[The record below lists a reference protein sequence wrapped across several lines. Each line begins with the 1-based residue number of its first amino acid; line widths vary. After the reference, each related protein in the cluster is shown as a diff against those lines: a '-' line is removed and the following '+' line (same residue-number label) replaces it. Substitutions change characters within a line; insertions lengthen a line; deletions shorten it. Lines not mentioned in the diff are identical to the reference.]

1 MSNEKKASAAEQKT
15 PLKNLVILCLFWGVL
30 FATALALIINLF
42 QTQWQQ
48 MLNTIGAYV
57 QNNPQMNVEN
67 DPINENTDTLTMV
80 DEEIIAEPEAST
92 SGKQNLT
99 FDAAFIEGLLEAIS
113 SSSASAQIASDSA
126 ALP

>member
-1 MSNEKKASAAEQKT
+1 MSNEKKALPTEQKA
-15 PLKNLVILCLFWGVL
+15 PLKNLVILCFFWGIL
-30 FATALALIINLF
+30 FITALTLIINLF

-48 MLNTIGAYV
+48 MLNTVGAYV
-57 QNNPQMNVEN
+57 QNNPQATVASSSTEESTN
-67 DPINENTDTLTMV
+67 TLTV
-80 DEEIIAEPEAST
+80 IDEEIAAEPEASA

-113 SSSASAQIASDSA
+113 SSSASAQIASASA